1 MEFPMDL
8 QQENRKNGF
17 LWGVATSAFQLE
29 GSPYADWSTW
39 DSIFNLNPN
48 VTNHYEMYK
57 EDIKLIKNLGVNAY
71 RFSIEWS
78 RIQPSENYWNRE
90 VVEHYQRIIDLL
102 NEHNITPMVTIH
114 HFTHPV
120 WFITKYPWHKRSSIE
135 KFTEYADRLIDTIRG
150 VDYWITFNEPYLL
163 ILGGYLEG
171 CTPPGIRDLNLAIKA
186 LKNIF
191 TCHGKLYE
199 MIHLRNKNAMVSI
212 AHNMAVFAPWVSWN
226 PLDKVLTKVAKR
238 FYNHSVIEGFQ
249 TGKIVLPIP
258 FREKVEIEVPIKGK
272 LDFFGINYYTRV
284 HMRFNPFKRFFVEFR
299 HRDLDGHGLTDMGWE
314 IYPKGLKKVLKY
326 ASRLNVPLIITENG
340 IATKDDNKKIKF
352 IKAHVDV
359 LESAIN
365 EGIDV
370 RGYFYWSLIDNY
382 EWLHG
387 LDARFGLYR
396 VDFKTFKR
404 IPTKAAHFYSYVI
417 KSRNFK
423 PSERKSLS
431 SSKSKA
437 PEYVDNVT

>member
-1 MEFPMDL
+1 MSVL
-8 QQENRKNGF
+8 QKNLKNNF

-39 DSIFNLNPN
+39 DSIFNLNPKI
-48 VTNHYEMYK
+48 TNHYELYK

-78 RIQPSENYWNRE
+78 RIQPSENYWNKE
-90 VVEHYQRIIDLL
+90 VVKHYQKIIDLL
-102 NEHNITPMVTIH
+102 NENNITPMVTIH

-120 WFITKYPWHKRSSIE
+120 WFITKYPWHKRKSIE
-135 KFTEYADRLIDTIRG
+135 KFTEYVERLIENING

-171 CTPPGIRDLNLAIKA
+171 CIPPGHKDLNLAIKA

-191 TCHGKLYE
+191 TCHSNIYDLL
-199 MIHLRNKNAMVSI
+199 HLKNKKTMVSI
-212 AHNMAVFAPWVSWN
+212 AHNMAVFAPWVKWN
-226 PLDKVLTKVAKR
+226 PFDKVLTKIAKR
-238 FYNHSVIEGFQ
+238 FYNHSVIEGFMD
-249 TGKIVLPIP
+249 GKIKLPIP
-258 FREKVEIEVPIKGK
+258 FRKTIEIEVPIQGK
-272 LDFFGINYYTRV
+272 LDFFGINYYTRI
-284 HMRFNPFKRFFVEFR
+284 HMRFNPFKKLFVEFR
-299 HRDLDGHGLTDMGWE
+299 HRDIDGHGLTDMGWE

-326 ASRLNVPLIITENG
+326 ASKLNVPLIITENG
-340 IATKDDNKKIKF
+340 IATKDDNKKIKY
-352 IKAHVDV
+352 IKSHVDV
-359 LESAIN
+359 LENAIK

-396 VDFKTFKR
+396 VDFKTYKR
-404 IPTKAAHFYSYVI
+404 TPTKAASFYSYII
-417 KSRNFK
+417 KSRNFY
-423 PSERKSLS
+423 SEEIKKHLS
-431 SSKSKA
+431 SQTQS
-437 PEYVDNVT
+437 PEYINHIT